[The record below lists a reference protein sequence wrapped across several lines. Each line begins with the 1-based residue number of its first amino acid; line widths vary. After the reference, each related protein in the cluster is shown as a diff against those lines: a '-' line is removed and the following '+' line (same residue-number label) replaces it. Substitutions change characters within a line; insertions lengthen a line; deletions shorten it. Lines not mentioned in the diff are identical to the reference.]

1 MADFIRGAANFAFG
15 GSRSSTNKDKEKPV
29 EKEKEKLHA
38 SPSTGSDDNNGADQ
52 GQEEFDPFTPAE
64 TDDVDD
70 GPNNVSIVAPPE
82 KEYEYMFNRFHLFIE
97 PTS

>member
-15 GSRSSTNKDKEKPV
+15 GSRSSTSKDKEKPV

-38 SPSTGSDDNNGADQ
+38 SPSTGSDENNGVDQ

-82 KEYEYMFNRFHLFIE
+82 KE
-97 PTS
+97 